1 MLWTDYTIKKEP
13 EDADD
18 FLIYGAKESAN
29 KRVTFSGAWNWF
41 LKKMN
46 AEKFDALKTADKT
59 IVGAVNELKEDT
71 ADLKSV
77 MKDIHNNT
85 PHASAIKD

>member
-18 FLIYGAKESAN
+18 FLIYGAKESTN

-41 LKKMN
+41 LKK
-46 AEKFDALKTADKT
+46 
-59 IVGAVNELKEDT
+59 NECRK
-71 ADLKSV
+71 
-77 MKDIHNNT
+77 I
-85 PHASAIKD
+85 